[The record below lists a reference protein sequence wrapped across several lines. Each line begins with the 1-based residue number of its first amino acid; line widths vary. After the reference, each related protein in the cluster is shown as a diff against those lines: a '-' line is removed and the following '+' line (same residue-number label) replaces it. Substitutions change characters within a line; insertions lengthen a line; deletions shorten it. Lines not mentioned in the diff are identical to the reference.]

1 MERKLTA
8 ILAADVVGYSRLMG
22 EDEVGTLAALK
33 AYRNETIDP
42 RIAEHS
48 GRIVKLMGDG
58 ALVEFPSVVEAVLC
72 AVEIQEALA
81 ERNAGVV
88 DGRRIELR
96 IGINVGDVIVDR
108 DDIYG
113 DGVNVAARLETLAE
127 PNGICISRTVHDQ
140 VRDKLDLVI
149 DDLGEVEVKNIARP
163 VRAFRVLTGPGAEAP
178 GRKRAPNR
186 RRPAAVAAV
195 GAIVIAALGALA
207 WWQPWTGGTGRIS
220 VERLSDLPAIAVL
233 PFDNM
238 SGDPEQEYFS
248 DGITEDLISDLS
260 RISGVFVIARTTVFT
275 YKGRSVTVRQVG
287 DDLGVQYVLEGSVRR
302 AGSRI
307 RINVQLVDA
316 RSGRDIWVERYDREM
331 TDVFVLQDEVT
342 KKIVSA
348 LAVELTADEEN
359 RLQRTTKIDPDAYD
373 VFLRGLELYRRYTFE
388 TRAEARE
395 LFERAAA
402 LDPGFARAYAGIA
415 NTHVFDY
422 MEGSTDS
429 PERSA
434 QQSLEMVEHALAL
447 DDSVPQVQ
455 FSASFV
461 YLQLGRHEDAIAAVR
476 RAIELDPNYADGYV
490 QMAFSLIFAG
500 RPEEALEQ
508 AANAM
513 RLNPWQPFLYTW
525 VLGHAYFLMEQ
536 YEEAISLFEK
546 VVESNPH
553 YHAGHLA
560 LASAYGLA
568 GRIDDAEW
576 EAEELLNLQPDFTLT
591 DSLRRTPYKNP
602 ADLERWI
609 AGLRKAGLP
618 E

>member
-1 MERKLTA
+1 
-8 ILAADVVGYSRLMG
+8 
-22 EDEVGTLAALK
+22 
-33 AYRNETIDP
+33 
-42 RIAEHS
+42 
-48 GRIVKLMGDG
+48 
-58 ALVEFPSVVEAVLC
+58 
-72 AVEIQEALA
+72 
-81 ERNAGVV
+81 
-88 DGRRIELR
+88 
-96 IGINVGDVIVDR
+96 
-108 DDIYG
+108 
-113 DGVNVAARLETLAE
+113 
-127 PNGICISRTVHDQ
+127 
-140 VRDKLDLVI
+140 
-149 DDLGEVEVKNIARP
+149 
-163 VRAFRVLTGPGAEAP
+163 
-178 GRKRAPNR
+178 
-186 RRPAAVAAV
+186 
-195 GAIVIAALGALA
+195 
-207 WWQPWTGGTGRIS
+207 
-220 VERLSDLPAIAVL
+220 
-233 PFDNM
+233 
-238 SGDPEQEYFS
+238 
-248 DGITEDLISDLS
+248 
-260 RISGVFVIARTTVFT
+260 VFVIARTTVFT

-302 AGSRI
+302 AGNRI

-316 RSGRDIWVERYDREM
+316 RSGLDIWADRYDREM

-359 RLQRTTKIDPDAYD
+359 RLQRTTKIDPEAYD

-415 NTHVFDY
+415 NTHAFDY
-422 MEGSTDS
+422 REGSTDS

-461 YLQLGRHEDAIAAVR
+461 YLQLGRHEDAIAAAR